1 MQFKLVL
8 SIKQS
13 KFLFAVGL
21 CLFFPA
27 SLLIAQPVIYQHN
40 QFFAQDVEKQA
51 AALENSY
58 NASIKPFVNGVNYN
72 KTELDSN
79 YYQRHSLKQRS
90 NIWARKL
97 KQESLLLVDSS
108 NFKLSLDPLFYF
120 EAGQD
125 SKYSDSLYYTN
136 TRGVLIRGSIGNDFA
151 FESTFLENQAVM
163 VDYVSNFVRSWEV
176 VPGQGRVKKFK
187 NNGFD
192 FANASGVITYS
203 PFKYL
208 NLMAGAGKLF
218 VGNGYRSLLLSDNA
232 FNYPYLKI
240 NFHSKKLSY
249 TAAWASMQ
257 VIKNGRFTFNKL
269 SEPIFTKKAY
279 TFQYVSYRPIK
290 RVELGLFQAVMWE
303 AQRPGNTN
311 FDLNILNPVIYAHT
325 VQYNLYDINNVMLG
339 ANLNIKVTSSI
350 NLYGQLMLD
359 DINNNKMGIQAGA
372 KYFDVAGIK
381 NLYVQAEYNKVNAY
395 SYSKTNAFQSFSH
408 YNQALAHPMGANF
421 TEIVGLINYRFN
433 DFFAAA
439 KLNLIAYGK
448 DNLGYYAGNSVIR
461 DYLQTDI
468 QANTMQV
475 KATTQLID
483 FKLGYL
489 VNRAS
494 NLNIAI
500 GAMLRNHK
508 SDFNPLQTNYVYISV
523 GTAISNKY
531 YDF

>member
-1 MQFKLVL
+1 MQYTI
-8 SIKQS
+8 SISIHKA
-13 KFLFAVGL
+13 KYLLGL
-21 CLFFPA
+21 WVWLFFSA
-27 SLLIAQPVIYQHN
+27 SILMAQPVIYQHN
-40 QFFAQDVEKQA
+40 QFFAQDIERQA
-51 AALENSY
+51 AALENGS
-58 NASIKPFVNGVNYN
+58 NASIKPFVNGVNYD
-72 KTELDSN
+72 KKAIDSV
-79 YYQRHSLKQRS
+79 YYERHGVKQYS
-90 NIWARKL
+90 NVWSRKL
-97 KQESLLLVDSS
+97 KQESLLLVDSN

-163 VDYVSNFVRSWEV
+163 VDYMSDFVRSWEV
-176 VPGQGRVKKFK
+176 MPGQGRVKKFK
-187 NNGFD
+187 NNGYD

-203 PFKYL
+203 PFKHL
-208 NLMAGAGKLF
+208 NLMAGSGKLF

-232 FNYPYLKI
+232 FNYPYFKI
-240 NFHSKKLSY
+240 NFHSKKFSY

-279 TFQYVSYRPIK
+279 TFQYFSYRPIK
-290 RVELGLFQAVMWE
+290 RVELGFFQAVIWK
-303 AQRPGNTN
+303 AQEPGNTE
-311 FDLNILNPVIYAHT
+311 FDFNILNPVIFTHT
-325 VQYNLYDINNVMLG
+325 MQYNLYDINNVMLG

-350 NLYGQLMLD
+350 NLYGQLMVD
-359 DINNNKMGIQAGA
+359 DINNNKIGLQAGV

-381 NLYVQAEYNKVNAY
+381 NLYVQGEFNKVNAY
-395 SYSKTNAFQSFSH
+395 SYAAPTAFQSFSH

-421 TEIVGLINYRFN
+421 TEVLGIINYRFK
-433 DFFAAA
+433 DFFVNA
-439 KLNLIAYGK
+439 KLNLIQYGK
-448 DNLGYYAGNSVIR
+448 DKFGYYAGNSVIR
-461 DYLQTDI
+461 DYLVSDI
-468 QANTMQV
+468 QPNTMQI
-475 KATTQLID
+475 KSTTQLID

-500 GAMLRNHK
+500 GAMLRDHK
-508 SDFNPLQTNYVYISV
+508 SDFNPLQTNYIYVSI

>member
-1 MQFKLVL
+1 MRNFITI
-8 SIKQS
+8 SIKYS
-13 KFLFAVGL
+13 TFLLAIWVFW
-21 CLFFPA
+21 PA
-27 SLLIAQPVIYQHN
+27 SFLIAQPIIYQHN
-40 QFFAQDVEKQA
+40 QFFAQDLERQA
-51 AALENSY
+51 AALDNSY
-58 NASIKPFVNGVNYN
+58 NASIKPFVNGVNYDK
-72 KTELDSN
+72 KTLDSV
-79 YYQRHSLKQRS
+79 YYERHAVKQYS
-90 NIWARKL
+90 NVWSRKL
-97 KQESLLLVDSS
+97 KQESLLLVDSN

-163 VDYVSNFVRSWEV
+163 VDYVSDFVRSWEV

-187 NNGFD
+187 TNGYD

-203 PFKYL
+203 PFKFL
-208 NLMAGAGKLF
+208 NLMAGSGKLF

-232 FNYPYLKI
+232 FSYPYFKV
-240 NFHSKKLSY
+240 NFHSKKFSY

-279 TFQYVSYRPIK
+279 TFQYFSYLPIK
-290 RVELGLFQAVMWE
+290 RVELGLFQAVMWQ
-303 AQRPGNTN
+303 AQRPGNTD
-311 FDLNILNPVIYAHT
+311 FDFNILNPVIGAHT
-325 VQYNLYDINNVMLG
+325 AQYNLYDINNVMLG

-350 NLYGQLMLD
+350 NLYGQLMID
-359 DINNNKMGIQAGA
+359 DLNNNKIGLQAGA

-381 NLYVQAEYNKVNAY
+381 NLYVQGEFNQVNAY
-395 SYSKTNAFQSFSH
+395 SYSLPTAYQSFSH

-421 TEIVGLINYRFN
+421 TELVGLINYRFK
-433 DFFAAA
+433 DFFACA
-439 KLNLIAYGK
+439 KLNLIDYGK
-448 DNLGYYAGNSVIR
+448 DQFGYYAGNSVIR
-461 DYLQTDI
+461 DYSPTDM
-468 QANTMQV
+468 QANTKQE
-475 KATTQLID
+475 KATTQLVDI
-483 FKLGYL
+483 KLGYL

-500 GAMLRNHK
+500 GAMLRDHK
-508 SDFNPLQTNYVYISV
+508 SDFNPLQTNYVYVSI

>member
-1 MQFKLVL
+1 MQKVL
-8 SIKQS
+8 AISINHR
-13 KFLFAVGL
+13 KFLFAVL
-21 CLFFPA
+21 IWLFLPV
-27 SLLIAQPVIYQHN
+27 SLLVAQPIIYQHN
-40 QFFAQDVEKQA
+40 QFFAQDVERQA
-51 AALENSY
+51 ASLENSY
-58 NASIKPFVNGVNYN
+58 NASIKPFVNGINYN
-72 KTELDSN
+72 QKALDSA
-79 YYQRHSLKQRS
+79 YYVRHAVKQYS
-90 NIWARKL
+90 NVWSRKL
-97 KQESLLLVDSS
+97 KQESLLLVDSA

-125 SKYSDSLYYTN
+125 SKFSDSLYYTN
-136 TRGVLIRGSIGNDFA
+136 TRGVLIRGSIGSDFA

-163 VDYVSNFVRSWEV
+163 VDYLSNFVRTWEV

-187 NNGFD
+187 DNGYD

-203 PFKYL
+203 PFKQL
-208 NLMAGAGKLF
+208 NLMAGSGKLF

-232 FNYPYLKI
+232 FNYPYFKV
-240 NFHSKKLSY
+240 NFHSKKFSY

-279 TFQYVSYRPIK
+279 TFQYLSYRPIK

-303 AQRPGNTN
+303 AQRPGNTD
-311 FDLNILNPVIYAHT
+311 FDYNILNPVIFAHT
-325 VQYNLYDINNVMLG
+325 AQYNLYDINNVMLG
-339 ANLNIKVTSSI
+339 ANLNIKITSSI

-359 DINNNKMGIQAGA
+359 DINNNKIGLQAGA
-372 KYFDVAGIK
+372 KYFDVLGIK
-381 NLYVQAEYNKVNAY
+381 NLYVQGEFNQVKAY
-395 SYSKTNAFQSFSH
+395 SYSLPTAYQSFSH

-421 TEIVGLINYRFN
+421 TELVGLINYRFK
-433 DFFAAA
+433 DFFVCA
-439 KLNLIAYGK
+439 KLNLIDYGK
-448 DNLGYYAGNSVIR
+448 DKFGYYAGNSVIR
-461 DYLQTDI
+461 DYLTTDI

-475 KATTQLID
+475 KASTQLID

-494 NLNIAI
+494 NLNIAV

-508 SDFNPLQTNYVYISV
+508 SDFNPLQTNYVYVSI

>member
-1 MQFKLVL
+1 MQQLKALSGKHCKLIFAAAIWL
-8 SIKQS
+8 
-13 KFLFAVGL
+13 FLPV
-21 CLFFPA
+21 
-27 SLLIAQPVIYQHN
+27 SLLFAQPVIYQHN
-40 QFFAQDVEKQA
+40 QFFAQDVERQA
-51 AALENSY
+51 ASLENSF
-58 NASIKPFVNGVNYN
+58 NSSIKPFVNGVNYDK
-72 KTELDSN
+72 KTLDSA
-79 YYQRHSLKQRS
+79 YYERHSVKKYT
-90 NIWARKL
+90 NIWSRKL

-163 VDYVSNFVRSWEV
+163 VDYVSDFVRSWEV

-187 NNGFD
+187 TNGYD

-203 PFKYL
+203 PFKHL
-208 NLMAGAGKLF
+208 NLMAGSGKLF

-232 FNYPYLKI
+232 FNYPYFKI
-240 NFHSKKLSY
+240 NFHSKKFSY

-290 RVELGLFQAVMWE
+290 RVELGLFQAVMWK
-303 AQRPGNTN
+303 AQRPENN
-311 FDLNILNPVIYAHT
+311 DFDFNILNPVIYAHT

-339 ANLNIKVTSSI
+339 ANLNIKITSSI
-350 NLYGQLMLD
+350 NLYGQLMVD
-359 DINNNKMGIQAGA
+359 DINNSKMGLQAGA

-381 NLYVQAEYNKVNAY
+381 NLYVQGEFNQVNAY
-395 SYSKTNAFQSFSH
+395 SYSLPTAYQSFSH
-408 YNQALAHPMGANF
+408 YNQALAHPTGANF
-421 TEIVGLINYRFN
+421 TEVVGLINYRFK
-433 DFFAAA
+433 DFFACA
-439 KLNLIAYGK
+439 KLNLIDYGK
-448 DNLGYYAGNSVIR
+448 DKFGYYAGNSVIR

-475 KATTQLID
+475 KAKTQLID

-489 VNRAS
+489 VNRSS
-494 NLNIAI
+494 NLNIAV

-508 SDFNPLQTNYVYISV
+508 SDFNPLQTNYIYVSI

>member
-1 MQFKLVL
+1 MHYFL
-8 SIKQS
+8 SILS
-13 KFLFAVGL
+13 KHYRFLLSVGVWVL
-21 CLFFPA
+21 THVGFLN
-27 SLLIAQPVIYQHN
+27 AQPVIYQHN
-40 QFFAQDVEKQA
+40 QFFAQDLERQA
-51 AALENSY
+51 ASLDNSY

-72 KTELDSN
+72 KKALDSV
-79 YYQRHSLKQRS
+79 YYERHSVKQYNNVWS
-90 NIWARKL
+90 RKL

-151 FESTFLENQAVM
+151 FESAFVENQAVM

-187 NNGFD
+187 NNGYD

-203 PFKYL
+203 PFKHL
-208 NLMAGAGKLF
+208 NIMAGAGKLF

-232 FNYPYLKI
+232 FNYPYFKI
-240 NFHSKKLSY
+240 NFHSKKWSY

-257 VIKNGRFTFNKL
+257 VIKNGRFTFNIL

-290 RVELGLFQAVMWE
+290 RVELGLFQAVMWK
-303 AQRPGNTN
+303 AQGPSNTD
-311 FDLNILNPVIYAHT
+311 FDFNILNPVIYAHT
-325 VQYNLYDINNVMLG
+325 LQYNLYDINNVMLG
-339 ANLNIKVTSSI
+339 ANLNIKATSSI
-350 NLYGQLMLD
+350 NLYGQLMID
-359 DINNNKMGIQAGA
+359 DISNNKIGLQAGA

-381 NLYVQAEYNKVNAY
+381 NLYVQGEFNKVNAY
-395 SYSKTNAFQSFSH
+395 SYSLPTAYQSFSH
-408 YNQALAHPMGANF
+408 YNQALAHPVGANF
-421 TEIVGLINYRFN
+421 SELVGLINYRFK
-433 DFFAAA
+433 DFYLSA
-439 KLNLIAYGK
+439 KLNLIDYGK
-448 DNLGYYAGNSVIR
+448 DKFGYYAGNSVIR
-461 DYLQTDI
+461 DYVQTDI

-475 KATTQLID
+475 KANTQIID
-483 FKLGYL
+483 IKLGYL
-489 VNRAS
+489 VNRSS
-494 NLNIAI
+494 NLNFAV

-508 SDFNPLQTNYVYISV
+508 SDFNPLQTNYIYVSI